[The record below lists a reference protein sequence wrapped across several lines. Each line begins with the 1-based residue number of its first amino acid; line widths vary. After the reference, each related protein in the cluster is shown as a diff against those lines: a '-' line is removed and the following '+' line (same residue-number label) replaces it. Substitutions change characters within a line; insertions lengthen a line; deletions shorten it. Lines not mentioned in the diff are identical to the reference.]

1 MLIPP
6 AIPKLTGFAAGTI
19 DWAFAAVATS
29 ARPIATPN
37 TERFILEYLRSGCNL
52 QPTAG

>member
-6 AIPKLTGFAAGTI
+6 AIPKLTGFVAGTT

-29 ARPIATPN
+29 ARAIATPN
-37 TERFILEYLRSGCNL
+37 TERFILDFLRSGFDF